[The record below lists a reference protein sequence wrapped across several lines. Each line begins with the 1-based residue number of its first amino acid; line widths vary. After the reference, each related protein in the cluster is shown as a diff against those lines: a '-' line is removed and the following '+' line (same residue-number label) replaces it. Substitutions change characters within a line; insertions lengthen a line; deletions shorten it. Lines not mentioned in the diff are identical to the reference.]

1 VFPEFDKQIASFTGP
16 EITNALT
23 ADFSTTTP
31 TTKIA
36 SQITTLAAFKSY
48 FEYIVIIMGCGIPQV
63 TLEGT
68 PTDWQKILDKTQ
80 ALRKYELDWWVDAMT
95 PILQKI
101 IQASKG
107 KKDQKFWQAMFK
119 YHTIK
124 RYGAHNI
131 MDGWIVKFFP
141 YDKSGKRLGLDSLSS
156 GVNLPDE
163 IVKVDLLHMKGDGQG
178 NFINTPL
185 ELWAGFVGL
194 KQNSNDFNLRPEI
207 GWIIK
212 KKDFSID
219 DKKLAG
225 LRAKAENKNFG
236 VELRVNQVPAEL
248 MQIGP
253 IEYLNLEFIKEINIP
268 DELGKVPIR
277 KLRLRGTID
286 NAGIDRI
293 KKLFPNT
300 ELIINMQRI
309 LQ

>member
-1 VFPEFDKQIASFTGP
+1 
-16 EITNALT
+16 
-23 ADFSTTTP
+23 
-31 TTKIA
+31 
-36 SQITTLAAFKSY
+36 
-48 FEYIVIIMGCGIPQV
+48 
-63 TLEGT
+63 
-68 PTDWQKILDKTQ
+68 
-80 ALRKYELDWWVDAMT
+80 
-95 PILQKI
+95 
-101 IQASKG
+101 
-107 KKDQKFWQAMFK
+107 
-119 YHTIK
+119 
-124 RYGAHNI
+124 
-131 MDGWIVKFFP
+131 
-141 YDKSGKRLGLDSLSS
+141 
-156 GVNLPDE
+156 
-163 IVKVDLLHMKGDGQG
+163 MKGDGQG